1 MAIPFSGLERNTN
14 FSEEFFYN
22 IFTQA
27 GDGIFLINEQSCMV
41 EMNPRGCEIL
51 GYTREELLNQPVL
64 KFQPEDEIAH
74 IMEKLAQLATEKI
87 VVTESVFIRKDGSH
101 VPVEITGK
109 LLSNNYI
116 IGMLRD
122 ISERKQAEQVLSESE
137 ERFRSL
143 VEQSPDGI
151 FMAGEDGSIVEW
163 NRGQE
168 NVSGMMRAD
177 VFGKPIWEIHWR
189 LMPEEFRTVEML
201 ERLKNRFK
209 DILESGSSPVLNLPQ
224 EITLQLTDGVYRN
237 VEVMVYTY
245 KTNAGY
251 RIGGIMRDITERKQS
266 ERRLEY
272 LAMHDVLTD
281 LPNRQLFYDRL
292 NFALGRAHREARGLI
307 AVMLL
312 DLDNFKEVNDQHGHD
327 YGDQLLQIVARRL
340 QTCLRKSDTAARMGG
355 DEFTLIL
362 EKVADVEG
370 CKLIAQKVLDT
381 LAQVMEIE
389 GCRIWVTASI
399 GISLLTLESE
409 DAATLLRRA
418 DIAMYHAKRSHNCYR
433 FYNPAYHPN
442 TEIGC
447 PHSSSHDTPARS
459 QT

>member
-1 MAIPFSGLERNTN
+1 MAMPFNGLENGTN
-14 FSEEFFYN
+14 FSEEFFHN
-22 IFTQA
+22 LFTEA
-27 GDGIFLINEQSCMV
+27 GDGIFLINDQSCMV

-51 GYTREELLNQPVL
+51 GYSREELLNQPVL

-74 IMEKLAQLATEKI
+74 IMGKLAQLAVEKI
-87 VVTESVFIRKDGSH
+87 VVTESAFIHKNGSRI
-101 VPVEITGK
+101 PVEITGK

-122 ISERKQAEQVLSESE
+122 ISERKQAERVLSESE
-137 ERFRSL
+137 EKFRSL

-151 FMAGEDGSIVEW
+151 FMVGEDGALVEW

-168 NVSGMMRAD
+168 NVSGLTRAD
-177 VFGKPIWEIHWR
+177 VLGRPIWDIHWR
-189 LMPEEFRTVEML
+189 LMPEELRTVDVF
-201 ERLKNRFK
+201 ERLKSTFEE
-209 DILESGSSPVLNLPQ
+209 ILASGCGPRLNLPQ
-224 EITLQLTDGVYRN
+224 EAIFQLIDGVYRS
-237 VEVMVYTY
+237 VEVMMYTY

-292 NFALGRAHREARGLI
+292 NFALERAHRESRGII

-312 DLDNFKEVNDQHGHD
+312 DLDNFKEVNDQYGHD
-327 YGDQLLQIVARRL
+327 YGDRLLQIVARRL

-362 EKVADVEG
+362 EEVADLES

-381 LAQVMEIE
+381 LSHVMEIE
-389 GCRIWVTASI
+389 GHRIQVTASI
-399 GISLLTLESE
+399 GISLLTPECE
-409 DAATLLRRA
+409 DAATLLRWA
-418 DIAMYHAKRSHNCYR
+418 DIAMYHAKRLHNCYK
-433 FYNPAYHPN
+433 FYSPSCLLPSDS
-442 TEIGC
+442 GC
-447 PHSSSHDTPARS
+447 TQSPPREPH
-459 QT
+459 

>member
-1 MAIPFSGLERNTN
+1 MAIPFSGLERDKD
-14 FSEEFFYN
+14 FSEEFFQN

-27 GDGIFLINEQSCMV
+27 GDGIFLINAQSCMV

-51 GYTREELLNQPVL
+51 GYSREELLGQPVL

-74 IMEKLAQLATEKI
+74 IMKELAHLAVEKLVI
-87 VVTESVFIRKDGSH
+87 TESVFVRKDGSR

-109 LLSNNYI
+109 MLSNNYI

-122 ISERKQAEQVLSESE
+122 ISERKKAEQVLSESE
-137 ERFRSL
+137 EKFRSL

-151 FMAGEDGSIVEW
+151 FMADEDGAIVEW
-163 NRGQE
+163 NCGQA
-168 NVSGMMRAD
+168 NVSGLMRAD
-177 VFGKPIWEIHWR
+177 VFGKPIWDIHWM
-189 LMPEEFRTVEML
+189 LMPEELRTAEVF
-201 ERLKNRFK
+201 ERLKSTFK
-209 DILESGSSPVLNLPQ
+209 DILASGRGPGLNLPQ
-224 EITLQLTDGVYRN
+224 ETIFQLTDGVYRN
-237 VEVMVYTY
+237 VEVMIYTY

-251 RIGGIMRDITERKQS
+251 RIGGIMRDITERKQA

-292 NFALGRAHREARGLI
+292 NLALGRAHRESRGLI

-312 DLDNFKEVNDQHGHD
+312 DLDNFKEVNDHHGHD

-340 QTCLRKSDTAARMGG
+340 QACLRKSDTAARMGG

-362 EKVADVEG
+362 EEVADVEG
-370 CKLIAQKVLDT
+370 CNLIAQKVLDT
-381 LAQVMEIE
+381 LSQVMEIE
-389 GCRIWVTASI
+389 GHRIRVTASI
-399 GISLLTLESE
+399 GISLLTSESE

-418 DIAMYHAKRSHNCYR
+418 DIAMYHAKRLRNCYR
-433 FYNPAYHPN
+433 FYNLSYHSN
-442 TEIGC
+442 SESSC
-447 PHSSSHDTPARS
+447 SHSSSRGI
-459 QT
+459 Q